1 MVGMAQESLA
11 QPAAPGMAGRGT
23 SFGAAWRR
31 HSALYLML
39 VPAAVLL
46 IVFGLYPLWGVSIAF
61 VRYNPVKGLAGS
73 PWVGLAHFREVFRR
87 GVMAGLLRNTLLIS
101 SGKILLGELAGLAFA
116 LLVREV
122 GWRPYRRLVQTV
134 ATIPHF
140 FSWVIMG
147 ALMLSILGSSGG
159 VNDLLVSLGLA
170 KVRFLADKRIFPY
183 VLVLSDVWKEF
194 GWSSVIY
201 LAALTQIDPHL
212 LEAAAVDG
220 AGRGA
225 RLWSI
230 ELPIVVPT
238 LVFMIVLGFG
248 YVLDAGFEQVLVLY
262 NPTVYQTGD
271 ILDTYVY
278 RMGLV
283 NFKFEIAT
291 VVGVVKCV
299 VGFAAILIANWV
311 SGKVADQRIF

>member
-1 MVGMAQESLA
+1 MAQQSLVPRA
-11 QPAAPGMAGRGT
+11 IPRAAGEAPSLGT
-23 SFGAAWRR
+23 AWKR
-31 HSALYLML
+31 HRALYLML
-39 VPAAVLL
+39 VPAALL
-46 IVFGLYPLWGVSIAF
+46 LTVFGLYPLWGVAIAF
-61 VRYNPVKGLAGS
+61 VNYNPVQGLAGS
-73 PWVGLAHFREVFRR
+73 PWVGLRHFAEVFRR

-101 SGKILLGELAGLAFA
+101 SGKILLGEVAGLAFA

-122 GWRPYRRLVQTV
+122 AWRPFRRLVQTV

-140 FSWVIMG
+140 FSWIIMG

-159 VNDLLVSLGLA
+159 VNDLLVSFGLG
-170 KVRFLADKRIFPY
+170 KVKFLADKGVFPW

-201 LAALTQIDPHL
+201 LAALTQIDTNL
-212 LEAAAVDG
+212 IEAAAVDG
-220 AGRGA
+220 AGRGR
-225 RLWSI
+225 RLWFI
-230 ELPIVVPT
+230 ELPIVLPAF
-238 LVFMIVLGFG
+238 VFMVVLGFG

-262 NPTVYQTGD
+262 NPTVYQTAD

-291 VVGVVKCV
+291 VVGVFKCV
-299 VGFAAILIANWV
+299 VGFVAILLANWA
-311 SGKVADQRIF
+311 SGKIADQRIF